1 LANRTEG
8 FKRIHAHQ
16 RYYLADGTLV
26 PGVTTV
32 LSVLAKPAL
41 VTWANRL
48 GLEGVDVTKYVDKTA
63 NIGTLA
69 HYLIECNVKAEE
81 PDLEPFSAEEI
92 RLARWALKSYRTWRE
107 ANSPRYIAS
116 ELQLVSERWHYGGTI
131 DAIAVIG
138 GKRWVVDFKT
148 SKTLYQEHII
158 QVAAYL
164 RLARENGY
172 RVGGARVVRIGRTPE
187 EGFEE
192 RVFLAKDLKKYWE
205 IFRHALAIYRL
216 KKELK

>member
-1 LANRTEG
+1 MANRTEG

-41 VTWANRL
+41 VTWANQL

-69 HYLIECNVKAEE
+69 HYLVECRVKGEK
-81 PDLEPFSAEEI
+81 PDLEPFSPEELKRAE
-92 RLARWALKSYRTWRE
+92 WAFNSYLSWE
-107 ANSPRYIAS
+107 KQHQPKIIAS
-116 ELQLVSERWHYGGTI
+116 ELQLVSERYGYGGTV
-131 DAIAVIG
+131 DLIAVIEG
-138 GKRWVVDFKT
+138 RRWVVDLKT
-148 SKTLYQEHII
+148 AKRLYDEHIL

-164 RLARENGY
+164 QLARENGY

>member
-1 LANRTEG
+1 MATET
-8 FKRIHAHQ
+8 FKRVRAHQ
-16 RYYLADGTLV
+16 RYYLSDGTLV

-32 LSVLAKPAL
+32 LSVLSKPAL

-69 HYLIECNVKAEE
+69 HYLVECEIKGEE
-81 PDLEPFSAEEI
+81 PDLEPFSQEEI
-92 RLARWALKSYRTWRE
+92 RRARWAFNSFRTWKDTHR
-107 ANSPRYIAS
+107 PRFVAS
-116 ELQLVSERWHYGGTI
+116 ELQLVSERYGYGGTV
-131 DAIAVIG
+131 DAVAVIG

-148 SKTLYQEHII
+148 SKALYSEHII
-158 QVAAYL
+158 QTAAYL
-164 RLARENGY
+164 HLARENGY
-172 RVGGARVVRIGRTPE
+172 RVGGTRIVRIGRTPE

-192 RVFLAKDLKKYWE
+192 RVFRAQDLKAYWE

-216 KKELK
+216 KKQLGG